1 VNRVIKY
8 IKYIKIFKKQKNV
21 YKKKKQMY
29 IKRKEKKCEGKR
41 VLRKN
46 PPRYNTSKKK
56 GDSAIDLLFIYL
68 LTVFFRYP
76 RFHAVI
82 K

>member
-1 VNRVIKY
+1 MLK
-8 IKYIKIFKKQKNV
+8 KI
-21 YKKKKQMY
+21 KKKK
-29 IKRKEKKCEGKR
+29 KKNVKVGKR

-76 RFHAVI
+76 
-82 K
+82 